1 MAKII
6 TMPKLGLT
14 MTEGT
19 ITKWLKQIDEPVKK
33 GDLIFEVATDKIT
46 SQVEALEE
54 GLLKRILVTEGKTV
68 PVGTPVAILAAAD
81 EELPSV
87 SGCEEGSEAEDTEK
101 PDVPFE
107 RGEPS
112 PLTTLGTD
120 VKASPAARKLA
131 REHGVDLIQITPT
144 RPDGRIVEKDVFAY
158 LEQQKKAAVSTTITK
173 AETVRTTPVA
183 ERLAQELGIDLASI
197 TAPGRIG
204 KEDVFRA
211 WATAQEQQ
219 GEIPERREPLAGMRR
234 IIAQRMSESKR
245 IAPHVTINMEVDM
258 SRAKAL
264 RSALKA
270 QGQKV
275 SYNDIVV
282 FAAARALREFP
293 VVNASIVE
301 DEIVYHSNVNVGVA
315 VALDNGLIVPV
326 VKNADRKD
334 LTTIATEAKDLAK
347 RAREGKLGPDEV
359 SGGTFTVTN
368 LGMYGVD
375 SFTPVINQP
384 ESAILGVNRIA
395 EQLVVIDGEIAIRPL
410 MNLSLSFDHRLV
422 DGALA
427 AQFLAHIKA
436 YLEEPALML

>member
-1 MAKII
+1 MRQALHLRTKGSRNIMAKII

-19 ITKWLKQIDEPVKK
+19 ITKWLKQIGEPVKK

-46 SQVEALEE
+46 NQVEALEE
-54 GLLKRILVTEGKTV
+54 GLLRRILVTEGKTV

-81 EELPSV
+81 
-87 SGCEEGSEAEDTEK
+87 
-101 PDVPFE
+101 E

-219 GEIPERREPLAGMRR
+219 GETPERREPLAGMRR

-245 IAPHVTINMEVDM
+245 IAPT
-258 SRAKAL
+258 S
-264 RSALKA
+264 
-270 QGQKV
+270 
-275 SYNDIVV
+275 
-282 FAAARALREFP
+282 P
-293 VVNASIVE
+293 
-301 DEIVYHSNVNVGVA
+301 
-315 VALDNGLIVPV
+315 
-326 VKNADRKD
+326 
-334 LTTIATEAKDLAK
+334 
-347 RAREGKLGPDEV
+347 
-359 SGGTFTVTN
+359 
-368 LGMYGVD
+368 
-375 SFTPVINQP
+375 
-384 ESAILGVNRIA
+384 
-395 EQLVVIDGEIAIRPL
+395 
-410 MNLSLSFDHRLV
+410 
-422 DGALA
+422 
-427 AQFLAHIKA
+427 
-436 YLEEPALML
+436 